1 MLPDHPD
8 PGTVPTCLQAARGDT
23 SASRLSAARNP
34 RISGY
39 DALALA

>member
-23 SASRLSAARNP
+23 SASRLSAAKP
-34 RISGY
+34 AHPGY